1 MISTTLATTCSS
13 VKLVESMITASVAGT
28 RGELARVR
36 SRSSRA
42 RSSASTAASGAVA
55 ASKKAG
61 ESLASAGT
69 PVDPRDAYLA
79 KRKSNSFLTWCDTD
93 PSCNGW
99 GEWQRLVSAGKIK
112 P

>member
-1 MISTTLATTCSS
+1 MMRTAAFAALSLA
-13 VKLVESMITASVAGT
+13 VVLG
-28 RGELARVR
+28 G
-36 SRSSRA
+36 
-42 RSSASTAASGAVA
+42 ASGAVA
-55 ASKKAG
+55 KKAH
-61 ESLASAGT
+61 EAFASDSAGT
-69 PVDPRDAYLA
+69 PVDPRDAYQS